1 MSWRYSE
8 EDGGDEWSNNDDNET
23 DEWSEEEVSHIQ
35 LYLYVTGSGLLYVM
49 VHAKNH
55 AFMHIAL
62 KNFELKPSL
71 PIRTLERLLQQI

>member
-35 LYLYVTGSGLLYVM
+35 LYYM
-49 VHAKNH
+49 
-55 AFMHIAL
+55 
-62 KNFELKPSL
+62 
-71 PIRTLERLLQQI
+71 